1 MIRIGRYI
9 IATENEIRDIVIET
23 MPATIAT
30 RRAQLINRDL
40 LAACMRADYLFH
52 ALRDRG
58 LLGPEDQA
66 VCDQLVAAI
75 GAAIGAAPT
84 QEAP

>member
-1 MIRIGRYI
+1 MIRIGPLI
-9 IATENEIRDIVIET
+9 IT
-23 MPATIAT
+23 T
-30 RRAQLINRDL
+30 RADLAAQLLADMPRIVVEHGAALINQDL
-40 LAACMRADYLFH
+40 LAACMRADHLFH